1 MFESIDHLIVAV
13 SDLSV
18 ATQNYR
24 QLLGRDPSWRGEHPG
39 LGTANTLFRLGN
51 GYLELLAPEGEG
63 AFAEELRTHLSTAGE
78 GLFGLVLGCTD
89 AEACSRELRARGLTA
104 SDPTEGA
111 GVDLA
116 SGAQRSWRN
125 VYLPSEETR
134 GIMIFAIE
142 HLSPQEAL
150 LPARALGEEAATAH
164 EFDHVVVMTKNPDE
178 ARALYGER
186 FGIRLALDKTFEKFG
201 SRLIF
206 FRLGGVSIEIGA
218 SLKDE
223 PDPEAS
229 DDLWGLAYRVADIRA
244 MQSRLQEAGFDVSEV
259 RTGRK
264 PGTRVCT
271 VRNPTHGVAT
281 LLIGTVEE

>member
-1 MFESIDHLIVAV
+1 
-13 SDLSV
+13 
-18 ATQNYR
+18 
-24 QLLGRDPSWRGEHPG
+24 
-39 LGTANTLFRLGN
+39 
-51 GYLELLAPEGEG
+51 
-63 AFAEELRTHLSTAGE
+63 
-78 GLFGLVLGCTD
+78 
-89 AEACSRELRARGLTA
+89 
-104 SDPTEGA
+104 
-111 GVDLA
+111 
-116 SGAQRSWRN
+116 
-125 VYLPSEETR
+125 
-134 GIMIFAIE
+134 
-142 HLSPQEAL
+142 
-150 LPARALGEEAATAH
+150 
-164 EFDHVVVMTKNPDE
+164 MTKNPDE

-229 DDLWGLAYRVADIRA
+229 DDLWGLAYRVADIIA
-244 MQSRLQEAGFDVSEV
+244 MQSRLKEAGFDVSEV
-259 RTGRK
+259 RKGRK